1 MKRVIALLLA
11 FVMTLTVTDAGM
23 KGTAKAADYRDKA
36 VNLTLNGSWSGE
48 KWLTDSDSEH
58 WYKLVIPSDGSVEMK
73 VMSYIGGCYGTCY
86 HLYNQDFSKT
96 LYANDTNGG
105 SVTQPSTTSVEYVL
119 SKGVYYLKVFGD
131 ENGKYKINAKYTSYG
146 VNDSYATSFD
156 SPQSYILG
164 SQITGAITA
173 TDEVDWY
180 KITISQNGYYVINVK
195 SYIGGCYGTC
205 YHLYNQDLSERMYAN
220 DTNGGSVTQPS
231 TTNTEYVLG
240 KGIYYLKVFGD
251 DKCGK
256 YIFNLNKLSQSN
268 CEHDYATSYVE
279 STYLANGYAFHK
291 CKKCGKSY
299 KDNYTSKKVLL
310 KGYIWSYGLQSGKK
324 KFKVSYQGISD
335 VSGYQIRYSTDRKLK
350 KGVKIV
356 KAGKYTTAKTIK
368 NLKKKKRYYVQVRGY
383 KKVKGKTVY
392 GKWSTKRSVKT
403 R

>member
-1 MKRVIALLLA
+1 MKRVIALLLV

-48 KWLTDSDSEH
+48 KWITNSDSEH

-73 VMSYIGGCYGTCY
+73 VMSYIGETLWYRV
-86 HLYNQDFSKT
+86 YNQDLSEE
-96 LYANDTNGG
+96 LYYNYAYNG
-105 SVTQPSTTSVEYVL
+105 SATQPTTAKTEYVL
-119 SKGVYYLKVFGD
+119 SKGTYYLKIYN
-131 ENGKYKINAKYTSYG
+131 EYREGKYKINAKYTNYG
-146 VNDSYATSFD
+146 VNDGNANSFD
-156 SPQSYILG
+156 SPQSYALG

-173 TDEVDWY
+173 TDDADWY
-180 KITISQNGYYVINVK
+180 KITISSNGYYVINIK
-195 SYIGGCYGTC
+195 SYIGETLWYRV
-205 YHLYNQDLSERMYAN
+205 YNQDLSEEIYYDYAY
-220 DTNGGSVTQPS
+220 NGSTTQP
-231 TTNTEYVLG
+231 TTVKTEYVLS
-240 KGIYYLKVFGD
+240 KGTYYLKIYNEYHG
-251 DKCGK
+251 GK

-279 STYLANGYAFHK
+279 STYLANGYAFHT